1 MIPLLLASVALAAEG
16 PRVQLDAVATYSI
29 GGQTAL
35 GGEAL
40 TTVGWKVWET
50 PRAQGD
56 VDVGLWLGVQA
67 EPWSLAPWIDPEQAR
82 GMSGRVRLLPNVGH
96 TIRFGELRRFSFGVH
111 LYGGAVAWWSQGQ
124 VTYPEA
130 GVDGEASD
138 LAVVGDWGG
147 LLRFTAQPH
156 PVVGVSLVAGAPIF
170 GATSS
175 SYVVGLFTVG
185 AGLTFR
191 VR

>member
-1 MIPLLLASVALAAEG
+1 MIPLLLASALAAEG

-35 GGEAL
+35 GGETL

-50 PRAQGD
+50 PKAQGD

-67 EPWSLAPWIDPEQAR
+67 EPWSLAPWIDPDQAS
-82 GMSGRVRLLPNVGH
+82 GMSGRVRILPNLGH
-96 TIRFGELRRFSFGVH
+96 TIRFGAERRFSFGVH
-111 LYGGAVAWWSQGQ
+111 LYGGAVAWWSEGR
-124 VTYPEA
+124 VTYDDV
-130 GVDGEASD
+130 GVDGTASD
-138 LAVVGDWGG
+138 SAVVGDWGG

-156 PVVGVSLVAGAPIF
+156 RVVGVSLVAGAPIF
-170 GATSS
+170 GVTSS
-175 SYVVGLFTVG
+175 SYVVDLFTVG

-191 VR
+191 LK